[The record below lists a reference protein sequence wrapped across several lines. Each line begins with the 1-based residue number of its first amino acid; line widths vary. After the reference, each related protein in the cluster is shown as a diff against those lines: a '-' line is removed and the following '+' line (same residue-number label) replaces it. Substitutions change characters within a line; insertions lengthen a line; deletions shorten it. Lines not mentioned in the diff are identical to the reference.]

1 MQVINANEGTMHMST
16 EHERGGSPSR
26 RALVRGAA
34 WTTPVVVMTAPLAA
48 AATSPAC
55 ATSVS
60 VVSRCRTVILIFPF
74 RQYTV
79 CFTNDCPPG
88 SPPVTVSNVT
98 VSGTGDTDTL
108 PGSVTLGPG
117 ESGCIEG
124 SWEVVGPAP
133 GTVTVSYTVSGGTGN
148 SPQAGLSVASCGTT
162 ANNAL
167 ASRSASASPPDGT
180 TVTLEDG
187 RKLMVKDGQ
196 LVDESGLVIT
206 SEEDLRAPAPK
217 TSQPEAPASAP
228 GSGETDVTERTIAPS
243 ATPEADASTPE
254 ADASSSSE

>member
-1 MQVINANEGTMHMST
+1 MTT

-26 RALVRGAA
+26 RALVKGAA
-34 WTTPVVVMTAPLAA
+34 WTTPVIVMASPMAA

-55 ATSVS
+55 TTSVS
-60 VVSRCRTVILIFPF
+60 VVSRCRALFFF

-88 SPPVTVSNVT
+88 TPSVTVNNVT

-108 PGSVTLGPG
+108 TGTVTLGPG
-117 ESGCIEG
+117 ESGCIDG
-124 SWEVVGPAP
+124 SWEFVLAAP
-133 GTVTVSYTVSGGTGN
+133 DTVTVSYTVTGGTGN
-148 SPQAGLSVASCGTT
+148 SPESGLSVASCGTT
-162 ANNAL
+162 TNDAL
-167 ASRSASASPPDGT
+167 ASRSASAAPPDGT

-187 RKLMVKDGQ
+187 RRLTVKGGQ
-196 LVDESGLVIT
+196 LVDESGRVIT
-206 SEEDLRAPAPK
+206 SEEDLRAPAPQ
-217 TSQPEAPASAP
+217 TREPAAPASAP
-228 GSGETDVTERTIAPS
+228 DSGETDMTEQTIEPS